1 MANQENNEEVPT
13 EEVPTINLAHL
24 NKDGLLAHIFDM
36 CMKECDK
43 GVVQFHQNATQADKL
58 RLICIYVQNMK
69 NELVHQVKTM
79 QECWIKSLDEI
90 KQLNF
95 MHEEPDENTSKIQTH
110 CIRWID
116 ELNNDEVPLSKE

>member
-13 EEVPTINLAHL
+13 EEVPTINLGHL

-79 QECWIKSLDEI
+79 QKCWIKSL
-90 KQLNF
+90 
-95 MHEEPDENTSKIQTH
+95 EEVRDSTSSLSCATIDKMEL
-110 CIRWID
+110 WICLLKD
-116 ELNNDEVPLSKE
+116 DEVPLSKSP